1 MFSELETLKNE
12 RKGHGKVDTKKM
24 AIQEIQMI
32 CFFYNMLESFGLN
45 LSGRGSEG
53 NHLFS
58 LGRRRVRLGPILFT
72 THKIERRKGRAL
84 NSEIKRWLPLKL
96 PLKA

>member
-53 NHLFS
+53 NHLF
-58 LGRRRVRLGPILFT
+58 R
-72 THKIERRKGRAL
+72 
-84 NSEIKRWLPLKL
+84 
-96 PLKA
+96 